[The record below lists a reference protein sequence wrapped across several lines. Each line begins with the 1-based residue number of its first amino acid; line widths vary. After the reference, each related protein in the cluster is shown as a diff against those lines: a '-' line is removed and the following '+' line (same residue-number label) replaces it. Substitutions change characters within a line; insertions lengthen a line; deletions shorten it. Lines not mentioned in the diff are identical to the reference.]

1 MRMSDWSSDV
11 CSSDL
16 EPGPRGKAQRKR
28 QRDIDADEHAM
39 VAYAIQHPAR
49 SAAGAGGAGDHPVEA
64 VRHQPAERKQQAC
77 RSPERVLPVKIGAG
91 GGKPP
96 QQPPDRP
103 PIARNAKPPP
113 PPPPTP
119 HKRLDN

>member
-77 RSPERVLPVKIGAG
+77 RSPERVVPVKIGEGRSEARRV
-91 GGKPP
+91 GKECVSPGSTRWGP
-96 QQPPDRP
+96 Y
-103 PIARNAKPPP
+103 K
-113 PPPPTP
+113 
-119 HKRLDN
+119 